1 MKSKMDR
8 RTFLKQTGALGIGL
22 MSVGFPNVLR
32 GAQPSAI
39 KIGGLWPITGILAA
53 GGSSCMNGAKVAI
66 SEINEAGGIK
76 ALGGAKLEL
85 IVADVQS
92 KPEVGMAETERLIRE
107 GVSML
112 IGSWGTDIT
121 LAATQVSAKYG
132 IPHLIDA
139 AVSPEIT
146 ERGFKHIFKL
156 MGVPD
161 SSARAALRDIPKLS
175 EMTGVKPKTAVIF
188 VVDSLYGRN
197 MAKYYEKHLS
207 KILDIG
213 STFKYPPGTKDLT
226 VELSKIKAMK
236 PDLLLVTN
244 YVPDG
249 ILMTRQMKTLDF
261 NCMAIWGMYDAARC
275 VEEFMKGLGKL
286 ADYQWNTIENSDYKQ
301 KRYWEVSEKYKKL
314 MGHNLPMDAAFS
326 YTLMYVFADAVQ
338 RAKSTNK
345 DKLIEALR
353 KTYFKDH
360 FLAGGAVTFGED
372 GQCQNDYNTS
382 QEILVGKIENILPVK
397 YQSAKPVFPVPKW
410 SERPA

>member
-1 MKSKMDR
+1 
-8 RTFLKQTGALGIGL
+8 
-22 MSVGFPNVLR
+22 
-32 GAQPSAI
+32 
-39 KIGGLWPITGILAA
+39 
-53 GGSSCMNGAKVAI
+53 MNGAKVAVN
-66 SEINEAGGIK
+66 EINEAGGIK

-85 IVADVQS
+85 LIADVQS
-92 KPEVGMAETERLIRE
+92 KPDVGMAETERLIRE

-121 LAATQVSAKYG
+121 LAATQVSSKYG

-146 ERGFKHIFKL
+146 QRGFKHIFKL
-156 MGVPD
+156 MGAPET
-161 SSARAALRDIPKLS
+161 SALAALRDIPRLS

-188 VVDSLYGRN
+188 VVDTLYGRN
-197 MAKYYEKHLS
+197 MAKFYEKHLS

-213 STFKYPPGTKDLT
+213 VTVKYPPGTKDLT
-226 VELSKIKAMK
+226 IELTKIKAMK

-275 VEEFMKGLGKL
+275 VEEFITGLGKL
-286 ADYQWNTIENSDYKQ
+286 ADYQWNTIENSDYKL
-301 KRYWEVSEKYKKL
+301 KRYWEASEKYKKL

-326 YTLMYVFADAVQ
+326 YTLMYVFADALE

-345 DKLIEALR
+345 EKLIEALR
-353 KTYFKDH
+353 KTYLKDH
-360 FLAGGAVTFGED
+360 FLAGGQLLLEKTASVKMITTPLSRYLAGRFRISYLLNIKLPNPFFLCLSGQKDQFETGSNAD
-372 GQCQNDYNTS
+372 GREALFSSHLRSKEGKDENLFKS
-382 QEILVGKIENILPVK
+382 QKGI
-397 YQSAKPVFPVPKW
+397 
-410 SERPA
+410 

>member
-1 MKSKMDR
+1 MKSKVDR
-8 RTFLKQTGALGIGL
+8 RTFLKQTGAVGIGL
-22 MSVGFPNVLR
+22 MSMGFPNVLR
-32 GAQPSAI
+32 GAQPTPI
-39 KIGGLWPITGILAA
+39 KFGGLWPITGILAA
-53 GGSSCMNGAKVAI
+53 GGNSCMNGAKVAI
-66 SEINEAGGIK
+66 AEINEAGGIK

-85 IVADVQS
+85 LVADVQS
-92 KPEVGMAETERLIRE
+92 KPEVGIAETERLIRE
-107 GVSML
+107 GASML

-132 IPHLIDA
+132 IPHLVDA

-146 ERGFKHIFKL
+146 QRGFKHIFKL
-156 MGVPD
+156 MGAPE
-161 SSARAALRDIPKLS
+161 SSALAALRDIPKLS
-175 EMTGVKPKTAVIF
+175 EVTRVKPKTAVIF

-213 STFKYPPGTKDLT
+213 ATVKYPPGTKDLT
-226 VELSKIKAMK
+226 VELSKIKAMN

-275 VEEFMKGLGKL
+275 VEEFIKGLGKP

-301 KRYWEVSEKYKKL
+301 KRYWEASEKYKKL
-314 MGHNLPMDAAFS
+314 MGHNMPMDAAFS
-326 YTLMYVFADAVQ
+326 YTLMYVFADAVE

-345 DKLIEALR
+345 DKVIEALK
-353 KTYFKDH
+353 KTYLKDH
-360 FLAGGAVTFGED
+360 FLCGGAVTFGED

-382 QEILVGKIENILPVK
+382 QQILNGKIENILPEK

-410 SERPA
+410 SERAA